1 MRQKHAIDLQAA
13 RKIAA
18 AAEDEALQHGL
29 QVVIAIVDDGGHLL
43 YLQRDQAQAG
53 SVEVAIG
60 KARSAL
66 LFRRPTRAFEELV
79 ENGRPGYLVMPD
91 VMPLEGGVP
100 VLYQDEIVGAIGV
113 SGASST
119 EDGVVARAG
128 AAAID

>member
-1 MRQKHAIDLQAA
+1 MRQKHAIDLDTA

-18 AAEDEALQHGL
+18 AAEYEAQHHAL
-29 QVVIAIVDDGGHLL
+29 QVVIAVVDDGGHLL
-43 YLQRDQAQAG
+43 YLQRDGAQPG

-79 ENGRPGYLVMPD
+79 ERGRQGYLAMPG
-91 VMPLEGGVP
+91 VMPLEGGEPLV
-100 VLYQDEIVGAIGV
+100 YRDEIVGAIGV

-119 EDGVVARAG
+119 DDGVVARAG